1 MKKIIVLFVLATL
14 TVSCG
19 SLFELLELNVEND
32 LTEDIV
38 ASVPQTSATAE
49 AFNLTKTLDLRSGD
63 FAEYV
68 DKITAVKINTF
79 NYKYKDFTGNENG
92 KIVSGT
98 LKFDD
103 VVIGTITDL
112 NISEAATAGT
122 VFEITD
128 AAILSQLENAFV
140 NNSSTTITLS
150 GEVLSEGDTMNF
162 KVEVNIKLTATVKE

>member
-112 NISEAATAGT
+112 NISQAATAGT
-122 VFEITD
+122 VYEITD
-128 AAILSQLENAFV
+128 TAVLSQLENAFV

-150 GEVLSEGDTMNF
+150 GEVLSEGDAMNF

>member
-19 SLFELLELNVEND
+19 SLFELLELKIEND
-32 LTEDIV
+32 LTEDIDV
-38 ASVPQTSATAE
+38 SVPKTAGVTGT
-49 AFNLTKTLDLRSGD
+49 FNLTETLDLRAGD

-79 NYKYKDFTGNENG
+79 NYKYKDFIGNANG
-92 KIVSGT
+92 VVTSGT

-103 VVIGTITDL
+103 VVVGTVTNL
-112 NISEAATAGT
+112 NISQAATAAT

-128 AAILSQLENAFV
+128 ANVLSQLEDAFV

-150 GEVLSEGDTMNF
+150 GNVLSEAGPMDF
-162 KVEVNIKLTATVKE
+162 KVEVNISLTVTVKE

>member
-1 MKKIIVLFVLATL
+1 MLATL

-19 SLFELLELNVEND
+19 SLFELLELKVEND

-38 ASVPQTSATAE
+38 ANVPQTSATAE
-49 AFNLTKTLDLRSGD
+49 SFNLTETLDLRSGD

-79 NYKYKDFTGNENG
+79 NYKYKDFTGNANG
-92 KIVSGT
+92 VVISGA
-98 LKFDD
+98 LKFDG
-103 VVIGTITDL
+103 VVVGTITNL
-112 NISEAATAGT
+112 NISQEATAGT

-128 AAILSQLENAFV
+128 ANVLSQLEDAFV

-150 GEVLSEGDTMNF
+150 GNVLSEAGPMDF
-162 KVEVNIKLTATVKE
+162 KVEVNISLTATVKE

>member
-150 GEVLSEGDTMNF
+150 GEVLSEGDAMNF